1 VDEGDL
7 RRLVDRQQ
15 IEEVLNRYCRGVDR
29 CDEATLAACY
39 HEDSVDDH
47 GTFTGPGREFAHWA
61 VRGAAKMWAASH
73 HSVHNVVVD
82 WIDDD
87 TAHVESYVLAFNLR
101 APNVPGPSRRPE
113 AGERTAAV
121 GQSGGGPDS
130 GEDGV
135 VEVFAGRYVD
145 RFERR
150 DGTWR
155 IAHRL
160 ALRDVDTLV
169 ERRRWAGK
177 IHAGGRY
184 PDDPA
189 YRVDRRRPA
198 AGEGA

>member
-1 VDEGDL
+1 MTEKGREASEVEI

-15 IEEVLNRYCRGVDR
+15 IEEVLNLYCRGVDR
-29 CDEATLAACY
+29 CDEETLAGCY

-47 GTFTGPGREFAHWA
+47 GTFVGPGKEFARWA
-61 VRGAAKMWAASH
+61 ARGASRSWAASH
-73 HSVHNVVVD
+73 HSVHNVVVE
-82 WIDDD
+82 WVDDD
-87 TAHVESYVLAFNLR
+87 HAHVESYVLAFNLR
-101 APNVPGPSRRPE
+101 PASPEQRVEPAGGTAP
-113 AGERTAAV
+113 
-121 GQSGGGPDS
+121 
-130 GEDGV
+130 DGDGT

-150 DGTWR
+150 EGRWR

-177 IHAGGRY
+177 IRAGGRY

-189 YRVDRRRPA
+189 YRPGRRS
-198 AGEGA
+198 